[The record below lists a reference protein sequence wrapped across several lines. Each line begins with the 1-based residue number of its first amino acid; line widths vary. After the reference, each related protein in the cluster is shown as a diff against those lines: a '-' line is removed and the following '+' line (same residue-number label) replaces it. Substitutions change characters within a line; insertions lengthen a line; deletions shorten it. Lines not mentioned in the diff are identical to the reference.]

1 MSSLNRIT
9 LWIFFFQIDIMHK
22 KLYLMLFI
30 FAAIAI
36 YFGVNLEKSNTPEEA
51 SYIVIAYIIN
61 YVIIEVVL
69 ECQKYFRRNE
79 GTDWWSYI
87 KKNNWHLE
95 NMFSGDRVFIVYDSD
110 SKWTTFDHVI
120 VNQTETL
127 ILLRSTANVPQQK
140 SQVRRWK
147 RVT

>member
-1 MSSLNRIT
+1 MKVRIDGRI
-9 LWIFFFQIDIMHK
+9 L
-22 KLYLMLFI
+22 
-30 FAAIAI
+30 
-36 YFGVNLEKSNTPEEA
+36 
-51 SYIVIAYIIN
+51 
-61 YVIIEVVL
+61 
-69 ECQKYFRRNE
+69 
-79 GTDWWSYI
+79 